1 MKLLDTSVAVDHLR
15 NYGPATALLE
25 SLVRSDEPVAASEL
39 TRFELLAG
47 AQPGELDQLESLFS
61 ALDWIPVTEQV
72 ARRAGEYVRSYRRSH
87 SGIGVV
93 DYLLAGTAAAVRAD
107 LVTTNVRH
115 FPMFDG
121 LRAPYQY
128 GAGASS

>member
-15 NYGPATALLE
+15 GDQRATGLLQE
-25 SLVRSDEPVAASEL
+25 LLRSEDTVVASEL

-47 AQPGELDQLESLFS
+47 VRPDEQTHLEDFFMVV
-61 ALDWIPVTEQV
+61 DWAPVTEDITRQ
-72 ARRAGEYVRSYRRSH
+72 AAAYARSYRRSH

-93 DYLLAGTAAAVRAD
+93 DYLIAATAAVLGAE
-107 LVTTNVRH
+107 LLTINMRH

-121 LRAPYQY
+121 LQAPYLY
-128 GAGASS
+128 N